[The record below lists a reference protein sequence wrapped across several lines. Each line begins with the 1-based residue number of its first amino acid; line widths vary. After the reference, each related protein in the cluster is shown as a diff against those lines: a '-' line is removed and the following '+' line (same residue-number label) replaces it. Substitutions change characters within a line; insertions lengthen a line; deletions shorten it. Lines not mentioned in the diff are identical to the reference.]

1 MTYIKNDCKDSD
13 YVKFQEATT
22 IVSEVI
28 SRHKEEYQNYIVL
41 KLNDP
46 MTTTKTYQS
55 ILKTFYNGKKVPI
68 IPPLLINDKLIS
80 DFEVKAN
87 FNISTPLQH
96 FFASQ
101 CTPLDN
107 STKIPESQPY
117 ITNIL
122 NFLQLNLRIPS

>member
-1 MTYIKNDCKDSD
+1 MNDFIKNKIKWKHQIYLTYIKNGCKDSD

-22 IVSEVI
+22 IVSEVT
-28 SRHKEEYQNYIVL
+28 SRHKEEYQNYVVL

-46 MTTTKTYQS
+46 MTTTTTYRS

-87 FNISTPLQH
+87 HFNIFLH
-96 FFASQ
+96 
-101 CTPLDN
+101 
-107 STKIPESQPY
+107 
-117 ITNIL
+117 L
-122 NFLQLNLRIPS
+122 NVHL